1 MKTIHVG
8 CEYWCKHNRLPYPV
22 QCIVI
27 TITDE
32 PGKQVGVELDEKFS
46 MTHNLDGLL
55 TNKKGLWVLAS
66 HLMTNT
72 EYNESLKAKKYFDSY
87 TPKTFDSIDVD
98 DDQPINL
105 R

>member
-8 CEYWCKHNRLPYPV
+8 CEYWCKHSRLPYPV
-22 QCIVI
+22 QCVVI
-27 TITDE
+27 IITDE
-32 PGKQVGVELDEKFS
+32 PGKQVGVELDESFS

-55 TNKKGLWVLAS
+55 SSKKGLWVLAS
-66 HLMTNT
+66 HLMTNE
-72 EYNESLKAKKYFDSY
+72 EYSASLKASEISAKYV
-87 TPKTFDSIDVD
+87 PKTFESIDVD